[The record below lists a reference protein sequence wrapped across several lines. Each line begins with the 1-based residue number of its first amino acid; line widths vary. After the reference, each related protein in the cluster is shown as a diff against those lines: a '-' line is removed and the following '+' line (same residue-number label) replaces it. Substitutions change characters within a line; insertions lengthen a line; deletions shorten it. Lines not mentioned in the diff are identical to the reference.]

1 MARSSTRLTT
11 SYFRSIDSRLMQRE
25 LTPGDTQI
33 FVRGCLALLDWTAC
47 TYGGYRV
54 WFLCPDCGRRVALLY
69 LPISGR
75 ARCRRCLNLDYD
87 SQRESK
93 EDRAIRR
100 YNKIRRQLGWKPGFL
115 NGEGGKPR
123 GMHWRTFWLLK
134 VRHDT
139 AAFESVAGYARRRG
153 LVPPDGLRW

>member
-11 SYFRSIDSRLMQRE
+11 SYFGSIDSRRIQWT

-33 FVRGCLALLDWTAC
+33 FVNGCSVLLDWTAC
-47 TYGGYRV
+47 TYGGYRA

-69 LPISGR
+69 LHGSGR
-75 ARCRRCLNLDYD
+75 ASCRTCLNLDYA

-100 YNKIRRQLGWKPGFL
+100 YNKIRRRLGWKPGLL
-115 NGEGGKPR
+115 NGEVNKPR
-123 GMHWRTFWLLK
+123 GMHWRTFWLLRAQHT
-134 VRHDT
+134 V
-139 AAFESVAGYARRRG
+139 AAYEAVAGFAVRR
-153 LVPPDGLRW
+153 